1 MKDLVIAYY
10 DFDEITCEI
19 SYVKLVNLLD
29 DSIILVKN
37 EQDFNKYRDRIL
49 YSDTE
54 LIVRSYSYFMKVV
67 SADYVSLNDLNKA
80 LESFIVVAEYEN
92 AIKVLELKSDKV
104 YEYSLYSFLTVFN
117 NDYKSFDYAY
127 ALYGELLNI
136 FSNAKTVKISEKL
149 DVYIDNLSFPY
160 LTIYNC
166 GTGFLLC
173 EKARYLENQG
183 LVVFPKELKYLP
195 YIDLNNFTFRDKVN
209 VGTIVF
215 SKNTRYIDL
224 YKLCLCFNFKT
235 LIVNRNTY
243 IWCGISNPKFSFDI
257 VYTD

>member
-29 DSIILVKN
+29 DSVILVKN

-80 LESFIVVAEYEN
+80 LESFIVVAKYEN
-92 AIKVLELKSDKV
+92 AVKVLELKSDKV
-104 YEYSLYSFLTVFN
+104 YEYSLYSCLIVFSDDFKRYVYEDSLT
-117 NDYKSFDYAY
+117 
-127 ALYGELLNI
+127 GEMLNI

-166 GTGFLLC
+166 GTGTLLC
-173 EKARYLENQG
+173 GKARYLENQG
-183 LVVFPKELKYLP
+183 LVVFPKELKYLF
-195 YIDLNNFTFRDKVN
+195 YADYEGFNSKDKVN

-224 YKLCLCFNFKT
+224 YKLCLCFKFKT
-235 LIVNRNTY
+235 LIVSRGTRLWY
-243 IWCGISNPKFSFDI
+243 GISNPKLSFDI